1 MKKLYC
7 SVVLIPSI
15 FLCGTLIGP
24 SQEKLSASQNKVQSN
39 IILLNKTNVHIQK
52 VKSLLKK
59 SPLQPLP
66 PGKGIKTV
74 KIGEGLTPL
83 PRTTDTKNGI
93 PGLKQLN

>member
-15 FLCGTLIGP
+15 FLCGAFIGP
-24 SQEKLSASQNKVQSN
+24 SQEKLFASQNKVQSN
-39 IILLNKTNVHIQK
+39 IILNKTNVHIQK
-52 VKSLLKK
+52 MEFLLKK
-59 SPLQPLP
+59 NPPQPLP

-83 PRTTDTKNGI
+83 PRTTDTKNRI